1 MVAALPF
8 RRRTRAMFFL
18 SLLKLALAC
27 ALCAVTVSA
36 QISSLVWNASVVNSN
51 MAFDNSG
58 VVYVEEF
65 GLVCFN
71 SRVDATCLNAATG
84 VVAWTASLNSVASYD
99 TYPAHRNGTLIV
111 VGASVMAF
119 NVQTGALLWS
129 TALSSPPSFW
139 SATIYDASHR
149 VYVTTQTGAAAL
161 EFVTGGII
169 WESTVPITMQNRT
182 VGPPAVSGTGS
193 SDTVVVNAFGNIAT
207 FTGGVYND
215 YTQGPGGGD
224 AWNELLY
231 VCNNV
236 IATWQTE
243 NQVEIYQEEY
253 GVNAEISLA
262 GYPYAGSVADP
273 GNNGYSTC
281 GFVTADGSGEMQYFS
296 IANGEAASPTVL
308 WTANFQQQMQY
319 WAEPVFVGASSIVV
333 ASSAFIAVINPNDA
347 GNITGMS
354 YNEPQLAYVERSA
367 AVNSQ
372 GTVVYVGAE
381 GQVLAYTLPTQP
393 PPTQPPTPPPYTP
406 SPYTPAPTAGTIE
419 VEWCVDGQCQQCG
432 QMLYYQ
438 AGCSALGAAA
448 SVNRTC
454 YTESNLVEVTEYTN
468 SIDCTG
474 DNSGPTSYYFENC
487 YVDPSGMS
495 FEYQGCY

>member
-1 MVAALPF
+1 MQARSVTSVFCAALAF
-8 RRRTRAMFFL
+8 
-18 SLLKLALAC
+18 
-27 ALCAVTVSA
+27 CAVTVSGQFTPTA
-36 QISSLVWNASVVNSN
+36 TLVWNASAVNSN

-99 TYPAHRNGTLIV
+99 TYPAHRNGTLII

-139 SATIYDASHR
+139 SATIYDASQR

-161 EFVTGGII
+161 AFVTGAIV
-169 WESTVPITMQNRT
+169 WESKVPITMQNRT
-182 VGPPAVSGTGS
+182 VGPPAVSGDGIN
-193 SDTVVVNAFGNIAT
+193 DIVVVNAFGNVAT
-207 FTGGVYND
+207 FIGGGYNGYD
-215 YTQGPGGGD
+215 QGPGPGD
-224 AWNELLY
+224 AWNEILLFDESI
-231 VCNNV
+231 
-236 IATWQTE
+236 IATWQTL
-243 NQVEIYQEEY
+243 NQIEY
-253 GVNAEISLA
+253 FETMWVPGQSLSLN
-262 GYPYAGSVADP
+262 GYPYAGSVANPSADAVD
-273 GNNGYSTC
+273 TC
-281 GFVTADGSGEMQYFS
+281 SFVTVDNSG
-296 IANGEAASPTVL
+296 VL
-308 WTANFQQQMQY
+308 QCFLILDTTLQSQWQAEFTSELEY
-319 WAEPVFVGASSIVV
+319 WARPVYAINATSIVIVSTNFVNVLV
-333 ASSAFIAVINPNDA
+333 ASNGSLIGSA
-347 GNITGMS
+347 NIV
-354 YNEPQLAYVERSA
+354 PPLPYVERSA

-393 PPTQPPTPPPYTP
+393 PPTQPPTPAPYSPPPYTP

-432 QMLYYQ
+432 QLLYYS
-438 AGCSALGAAA
+438 AGCSAFGAGG

-474 DNSGPTSYYFENC
+474 DNSGPTPYYFDNC